1 MKDDMRALRRENKRL
16 RRKIKK
22 LRGENEYLSH
32 RVDVLSGT
40 KSGGAEANMRKISR
54 MGNSSGYFAYM
65 LLKFKSTAAYAIYD
79 KTSFVFRKYIFASN
93 FLKTARYAFLLFRG
107 SVVFIVAA
115 GIFLSVLPVLALTA
129 LAAFLASLVL
139 SGKWNSFFAEYL
151 RDKKI
156 YVYFHIRRDRSEK
169 YYHDTLE
176 NLGEDA
182 VIFVICDSVFAAK
195 NVCASR
201 YDDNI
206 FYIYTGYYYRLKK
219 YLRRRGISGI
229 HIY

>member
-1 MKDDMRALRRENKRL
+1 MKDEMHAMRRENKKLRRENK
-16 RRKIKK
+16 K
-22 LRGENEYLSH
+22 LRSEKEYLSH

-40 KSGGAEANMRKISR
+40 KGGGAEANMRRISR

-93 FLKTARYAFLLFRG
+93 FLKTVRYAFLLFQG

-115 GIFLSVLPVLALTA
+115 GIFLSVLPVLAIIA
-129 LAAFLASLVL
+129 LVTFLLSLAL
-139 SGKWNSFFAEYL
+139 SGKWNSFFTEYL
-151 RDKKI
+151 HDKKI
-156 YVYFHIRRDRSEK
+156 YVYFHIRHDRSEK
-169 YYHDTLE
+169 YYRDTLAH
-176 NLGEDA
+176 LGENA
-182 VIFVICDSVFAAK
+182 VIFVVCDSVFTAK
-195 NVCASR
+195 DVCASR
-201 YDDNI
+201 FDDNI

-219 YLRRRGISGI
+219 YLRRRGICGI